1 MTDPATFAWF
11 PFLAVG
17 WVILAI
23 AASVVLRRRRGK
35 PIVPRTPPN
44 ALFSERGCSGRSL
57 DTPWGRIGGARN
69 CLMVVLTP
77 ERLVITPMFPFTLLF
92 LPEIYGLDHDLDIS
106 AIREVVDHTGL
117 LGQRITLTYAGLRL
131 RRVELRLRHPD
142 AFLDGLRKLRVS
154 VSQG

>member
-1 MTDPATFAWF
+1 MTDPATFTWF
-11 PFLAVG
+11 PFLAFG
-17 WVILAI
+17 WIILVI
-23 AASVVLRRRRGK
+23 AASILLRRRCGK
-35 PIVPRTPPN
+35 PILPRTPPN

-77 ERLVITPMFPFTLLF
+77 ERLVISPMFPFTLIF
-92 LPEIYGLDHDLDIS
+92 LSEIYGLDHDLDIS

-117 LGQRITLTYAGLRL
+117 LGRRITLTYAGLRL
-131 RRVELRLRHPD
+131 RRVELRLRDPD
-142 AFLDGLRKLRVS
+142 AFLNGLRKLRVS